1 MYVCFKICLKIV
13 IMLVKSIFFLFKNI
27 LNCYRNFYM
36 QFKLVCDGENNK
48 IFYEMVQYIINIRKL
63 GFMLIK
69 F

>member
-1 MYVCFKICLKIV
+1 
-13 IMLVKSIFFLFKNI
+13 MLVKSIFFLFKNI
-27 LNCYRNFYM
+27 LNCYGNFYM
-36 QFKLVCDGENNK
+36 QFKLVFDGENNK